1 MLMNHNL
8 SAKRDIFQNKT
19 DRNMKSLSPN
29 IRLEAPFISD
39 QKNKLPVKNNSK
51 YFQNSVNKGNKSN
64 NDSVN
69 YEERVA
75 HTDVSPSARK
85 SNKPEMIDIMKLISS
100 NQPPIS
106 LNVLN
111 KKFENFEN
119 SKYSTKS
126 LKYIK
131 GYSANT
137 HQGTV
142 RYFNFI
148 LFILFKI

>member
-1 MLMNHNL
+1 MNHNL
-8 SAKRDIFQNKT
+8 SAKRDNFVNKT
-19 DRNMKSLSPN
+19 ERNINNSLTPN
-29 IRLEAPFISD
+29 IRLDAPFISD
-39 QKNKLPVKNNSK
+39 QKKKLIVKNNSK
-51 YFQNSVNKGNKSN
+51 YFSSSLNKNKINAENKNESI
-64 NDSVN
+64 N
-69 YEERVA
+69 YDERVV
-75 HTDVSPSARK
+75 HTDLGPPSRK
-85 SNKPEMIDIMKLISS
+85 SDKPEMIDIMKLISS

-142 RYFNFI
+142 R
-148 LFILFKI
+148 